1 MNPNPK
7 TCRTCDGAGE
17 VRPFFA
23 DRAPCATCGGVGT
36 VTTQRA
42 ADPIES
48 LAPFRVSAVR
58 YPRNPLNSP
67 AAVAGART
75 RYAEQRRRVMA
86 RVQLPQVAA

>member
-7 TCRTCDGAGE
+7 TCRTCEGAGE

-23 DRAPCATCGGVGT
+23 DRTPCATCAGVGM

-42 ADPIES
+42 VDPLLI

-67 AAVAGART
+67 AAVAGARM

-86 RVQLPQVAA
+86 RVRLPQVAA

>member
-7 TCRTCDGAGE
+7 TCGTCEGAGE
-17 VRPFFA
+17 VHPFFA
-23 DRAPCATCGGVGT
+23 DRAPCGTCGGVGT
-36 VTTQRA
+36 VTTQRD

-58 YPRNPLNSP
+58 YPRNPCNTP

-86 RVQLPQVAA
+86 RVQLPRVAA